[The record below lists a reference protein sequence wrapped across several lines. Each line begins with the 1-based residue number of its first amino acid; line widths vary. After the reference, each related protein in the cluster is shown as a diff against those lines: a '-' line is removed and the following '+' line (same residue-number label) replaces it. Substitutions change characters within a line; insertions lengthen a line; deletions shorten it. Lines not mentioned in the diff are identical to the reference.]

1 MNKDQEEFNKT
12 REKLF
17 KLADK
22 IGLRLTLTVKN
33 KFQAGAKPLAKRE
46 PGEN

>member
-22 IGLRLTLTVKN
+22 MGLRLTLTVKN
-33 KFQAGAKPLAKRE
+33 KFQAAPQPPAKRE
-46 PGEN
+46 PGE